1 MTPRVELV
9 ELDAATLRALLDRA
23 AADKAATTV
32 RASVSPGN
40 DVSRD
45 LVVEHGFIEVGQ
57 QEDEEDGL
65 EIVYERPVGASPV
78 ARA

>member
-9 ELDAATLRALLDRA
+9 ELDAA
-23 AADKAATTV
+23 DKAVTTV

-45 LVVEHGFIEVGQ
+45 L
-57 QEDEEDGL
+57 